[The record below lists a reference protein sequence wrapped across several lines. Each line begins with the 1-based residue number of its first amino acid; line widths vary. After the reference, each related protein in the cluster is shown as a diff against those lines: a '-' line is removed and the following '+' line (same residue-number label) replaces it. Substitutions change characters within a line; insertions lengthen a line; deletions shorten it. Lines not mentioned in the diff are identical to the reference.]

1 MSGARSILRHTDRTY
16 LGGSFFP
23 SGPGTKIR
31 GPKPPHGLPPWKYPV
46 ASQKI
51 DSNSTTYTAT
61 DSSTENTISSM
72 TIPALALQ
80 GEGATRLTA
89 TGVIQNSTTTGGT
102 VTFKV
107 KLDATTVMETSG
119 IVCSTDASP
128 RKWALEVMTLGN
140 APNVQTHWGTLGVS
154 VPSTHVMADTSWAG
168 AGSSTSGLSELS
180 PITATVTAKM
190 SAASTSFT
198 VTRTGA
204 VLEAIL

>member
-1 MSGARSILRHTDRTY
+1 MARSLLRHTDRTY

-31 GPKPPHGLPPWKYPV
+31 GPKPPHGLPDWTFPM

-61 DSSTENTISSM
+61 NSSTEQTISSM
-72 TIPALALQ
+72 TIPALTISN
-80 GEGATRLTA
+80 EGATRLTA
-89 TGVIQNSTTTGGT
+89 TGIIQNSTSAGGT

-128 RKWALEVMTLGN
+128 RKWAVEVMTLGN

-154 VPSTHVMADTSWAG
+154 TPSTYVIADTSWAG

-180 PITATVTAKM
+180 AITATVTAQM

-198 VTRTGA
+198 VTRTAA
-204 VLEAIL
+204 VLEAVV